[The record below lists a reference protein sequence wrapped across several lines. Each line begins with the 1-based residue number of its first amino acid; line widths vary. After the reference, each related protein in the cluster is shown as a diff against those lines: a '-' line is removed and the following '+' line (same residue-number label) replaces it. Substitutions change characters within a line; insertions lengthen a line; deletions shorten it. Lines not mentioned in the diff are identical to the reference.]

1 MHRRLPERPIFA
13 CLLLVISAM
22 MWGSNITIGRGV
34 HEDFPPI
41 ALTFWRNCA
50 ALILIGLIARHHWH
64 DIIPAF
70 QRQKWVVMLGSLFG
84 IAGFNCLLYTAV
96 QSTTAINAALS
107 LSLTPAIIPALAFVI
122 LRESFNVRQCFGLAL
137 SFIGISIIIARG
149 KWAAISE
156 ITISAGDIL
165 MLAATV
171 AWSIYSVLVKK
182 RDKQT
187 HPLTFLTVVLTIA
200 VVLLFPAYLF
210 ESLFIQTMPV
220 TETSLYVVLY
230 VGIFPTALALLLFNK
245 AVDIVGPNIA
255 GYFQHLVPIFASLW
269 AIIFLDETLQVY
281 HGLGGLLITIGLYSA
296 STASKSNMT
305 RL

>member
-1 MHRRLPERPIFA
+1 MHKRLPDRPIFA
-13 CLLLVISAM
+13 CLLLMISAM

-50 ALILIGLIARHHWH
+50 ALMLIGLIARHHWH

-70 QRQKWVVMLGSLFG
+70 QRQKWVVLLGSLSG

-96 QSTTAINAALS
+96 QSTTAVNAALS

-122 LRESFNVRQCFGLAL
+122 LRESFNLRQCFGLAL
-137 SFIGISIIIARG
+137 SFIGISIIITRG
-149 KWAAISE
+149 KWATISE
-156 ITISAGDIL
+156 VALSAGDIL

-182 RDKQT
+182 RDEQT
-187 HPLTFLTVVLTIA
+187 HPFTFLTVVLTVA
-200 VVLLFPAYLF
+200 VVSLFPAYLF
-210 ESLFIQTMPV
+210 ESLFIQTMPI
-220 TETSLYVVLY
+220 TETSLFVVLY
-230 VGIFPTALALLLFNK
+230 LGFFPTALALILFNK

-255 GYFQHLVPIFASLW
+255 GYFQHLVPLYAALW

-281 HGLGGLLITIGLYSA
+281 HGLGGLLIIIGLCSA
-296 STASKSNMT
+296 TTASQPNM
-305 RL
+305 RN